1 MKDGVVI
8 SINEQEDRTMKRFC
22 IDKVWTDDT
31 FLWIETKDGRRV
43 CTPFSK
49 WKRLENATKAQ
60 RDDFILGYT
69 GIHWP
74 SLDEDLGY
82 EGLFVDAGLCEATP
96 EESSVVYE
104 TLKV

>member
-1 MKDGVVI
+1 MKDGVII

-96 EESSVVYE
+96 EESSVVCE

>member
-1 MKDGVVI
+1 
-8 SINEQEDRTMKRFC
+8 MKRYC
-22 IDKVWTDDT
+22 IDRVWTDDT
-31 FLWIETKDGRRV
+31 CLWIETKDGRKV

-74 SLDEDLGY
+74 SLDE
-82 EGLFVDAGLCEATP
+82 
-96 EESSVVYE
+96 ESSAASS
-104 TLKV
+104 TGKVFTSSGRMITIGSAARMP

>member
-1 MKDGVVI
+1 
-8 SINEQEDRTMKRFC
+8 MKRFY

-31 FLWIETKDGRRV
+31 CLWIETKDGRKV

-49 WKRLENATKAQ
+49 WKGLKNASRAQ

-74 SLDEDLGY
+74 TIDEDLGY
-82 EGLFVDAGLCEATP
+82 EGLFVDAGLCEVTP
-96 EESSVVYE
+96 EECSVVCE
-104 TLKV
+104 PEKMK